1 MKDKYAKKRAR
12 SSAASTIIG
21 ISLVLFM
28 IGAAALLLLNA
39 RKLAVYVKENIQ
51 VQVFLSDDAREVDI
65 IQLKKTIDTQ
75 SYPRET
81 RYVSKEEA
89 ANTLKEELGED
100 FIEFLGF
107 NPLLPSIDIRLRADY
122 AHPDS
127 ILWIAEDLQKN
138 TLVHE
143 VAYSP
148 DLIQQ
153 VYENVNKITLILLVF
168 GVLLLLVAVALINNT
183 IRLSMYARRF
193 TIRSMQ
199 LVGATSWFIRRPF
212 IFQGVLNGFYAA
224 VIAAGMLAG
233 LIYIAQQEMPD
244 FFELQDLET
253 FLYVLGIVMAAGIL
267 ISLVST
273 FLAVGR
279 YLRLKL
285 DDLY

>member
-1 MKDKYAKKRAR
+1 MKDKYAKRRAR

-21 ISLVLFM
+21 IALVLFM
-28 IGAAALLLLNA
+28 IGALALLLLNA
-39 RKLAVYVKENIQ
+39 RELSVYVKENIQ
-51 VQVFLSDDAREVDI
+51 VQVFLIDDAREVDI
-65 IQLKKTIDTQ
+65 IQFKKTIDAEA
-75 SYPRET
+75 YPRET

-89 ANTLKEELGED
+89 AKTLQAELGED

-107 NPLLPSIDIRLRADY
+107 NPLLPSIDIRLSADY

-127 ILWIAEDLQKN
+127 MLWIAEGLEQH

-148 DLIQQ
+148 DLIQK
-153 VYENVNKITLILLVF
+153 VYDNVNKISLILLVF
-168 GVLLLLVAVALINNT
+168 SGLLLLVAIALINNT
-183 IRLSMYARRF
+183 IRLAMYARRF

-199 LVGATSWFIRRPF
+199 LVGATTWFIRRPF
-212 IFQGVLNGFYAA
+212 IWQGILNGFYSAI
-224 VIAAGMLAG
+224 IASGMLAG
-233 LIYIAQQEMPD
+233 LIFLAQREVPE

-253 FLYVLGIVMAAGIL
+253 FMMVFGIVLVVGIM

-273 FLAVGR
+273 LLAVGR

>member
-75 SYPRET
+75 GYPRET

>member
-1 MKDKYAKKRAR
+1 MKDKYAKRRAR

-21 ISLVLFM
+21 IALVLFM
-28 IGAAALLLLNA
+28 IGSLALLLLNA

-51 VQVFLSDDAREVDI
+51 VQVFLADSAKEVDI
-65 IQLKKTIDTQ
+65 IQLKKTIDAEVF
-75 SYPRET
+75 PKET

-89 ANTLKEELGED
+89 AKTLQEELGED

-107 NPLLPSIDIRLRADY
+107 NPLLPSIDIRLRAEY

-127 ILWIAEDLQKN
+127 IVWIAQNLQQN
-138 TLVHE
+138 ALVHE

-148 DLIQQ
+148 DLIQK
-153 VYENVNKITLILLVF
+153 VYDNVNKITIVLLIF
-168 GVLLLLVAVALINNT
+168 SGLLLLVAIALINNT
-183 IRLSMYARRF
+183 IRLAMYARRF

-212 IFQGVLNGFYAA
+212 VWQGVLNGFYAA
-224 VIAAGMLAG
+224 VIASGLLSG
-233 LIYIAQQEMPD
+233 LIYLAQQEMPE
-244 FFELQDLET
+244 FFELQDLQT
-253 FLYVLGIVMAAGIL
+253 FLMVFAIVLGAGIFISL
-267 ISLVST
+267 ISTL
-273 FLAVGR
+273 LAVGR

>member
-75 SYPRET
+75 GYPRET

-168 GVLLLLVAVALINNT
+168 SGLLLLVAVALINNT

-253 FLYVLGIVMAAGIL
+253 FLFVLAIVMAAGIL

>member
-1 MKDKYAKKRAR
+1 MKDKYAKRRAR

-21 ISLVLFM
+21 IALVLFM
-28 IGAAALLLLNA
+28 IGSLALLLLNA

-51 VQVFLSDDAREVDI
+51 VQVFLADSAKEVDI
-65 IQLKKTIDTQ
+65 IQLRKTIDAEVF
-75 SYPRET
+75 PKET

-89 ANTLKEELGED
+89 AKTLQEELGED

-107 NPLLPSIDIRLRADY
+107 NPLLPSIDIRLRAEY

-127 ILWIAEDLQKN
+127 IVWIAQNLQQN
-138 TLVHE
+138 ALVHE

-148 DLIQQ
+148 DLIQK
-153 VYENVNKITLILLVF
+153 VYDNVNKITIVLLIF
-168 GVLLLLVAVALINNT
+168 SGLLLLVAIALINNT
-183 IRLSMYARRF
+183 IRLAMYARRF

-212 IFQGVLNGFYAA
+212 VWQGVLNGFYAA
-224 VIAAGMLAG
+224 VIASGLLSG
-233 LIYIAQQEMPD
+233 LIYLAQQEMPE
-244 FFELQDLET
+244 FFELQDLQT
-253 FLYVLGIVMAAGIL
+253 FLMVFAIVLGAGIFISL
-267 ISLVST
+267 ISTL
-273 FLAVGR
+273 LAVGR

>member
-1 MKDKYAKKRAR
+1 MKDKYAKRRAR

-21 ISLVLFM
+21 IALVLFM
-28 IGAAALLLLNA
+28 IGSLALLLLNA

-51 VQVFLSDDAREVDI
+51 VQVFLADSAKEVDI
-65 IQLKKTIDTQ
+65 IQLKKTIDAEVF
-75 SYPRET
+75 PKET

-89 ANTLKEELGED
+89 AKALQEELGED

-107 NPLLPSIDIRLRADY
+107 NPLLPSIDIRLRAEY

-127 ILWIAEDLQKN
+127 IVWIAQNLQQN
-138 TLVHE
+138 ALVHE

-148 DLIQQ
+148 DLIQK
-153 VYENVNKITLILLVF
+153 VYDNVNKITIVLLIF
-168 GVLLLLVAVALINNT
+168 SGLLLLVAIALINNT
-183 IRLSMYARRF
+183 IRLAMYARRF

-212 IFQGVLNGFYAA
+212 VWQGVLNGFYAA
-224 VIAAGMLAG
+224 VIASGLLSG
-233 LIYIAQQEMPD
+233 LIYLAQQEMPE

-253 FLYVLGIVMAAGIL
+253 FLMVFVIILSAGIFISL
-267 ISLVST
+267 ISTL
-273 FLAVGR
+273 LAVGL